1 MQISSVCFGA
11 SIPIVNWAISLPIP
25 RKIKRLAVGETSAT
39 MYLHERRY
47 IGKIMQVHIS
57 QWGNSLALRLPADYA
72 RSLGVKAGDSVEA
85 TLTPE
90 GGLSIRPCRW
100 DRGGFAN
107 ELAQN
112 LEAMNMGTS
121 VMQEVRRGDRY

>member
-1 MQISSVCFGA
+1 
-11 SIPIVNWAISLPIP
+11 
-25 RKIKRLAVGETSAT
+25 
-39 MYLHERRY
+39 
-47 IGKIMQVHIS
+47 MQVHIS

-90 GGLSIRPCRW
+90 GGLSIRPHKW
-100 DRGGFAN
+100 DRKGFAN

-121 VMQEVRRGDRY
+121 VMEEVRRGDRY